1 MTTGYWPQYRKDL
14 GTLVCAIFYY
24 FITLNDVFDSSGKL
38 S

>member
-14 GTLVCAIFYY
+14 GALVCVISYY
-24 FITLNDVFDSSGKL
+24 FITLNDMFDSSGKL